1 MKQEV
6 FMLRSIALS
15 CSFLA
20 ACGVETPEVSTT
32 VEPSTVSLT
41 REHVH
46 GDLYHYSALIPV
58 GDGPNASI
66 RVHRL
71 VREVAP
77 FVPARSRQAVMML
90 HGDFS
95 TFDTNFAVGLAP
107 YLAEGGIDVW
117 GFDRR
122 WTIPQDPA
130 ADVSDFGTMG
140 LAVDVADVDT
150 ALAFA
155 RAMRVIG
162 GNGLRPI
169 TLVGFSHGGQ
179 LAYVAASV
187 DAARPQH
194 QVGGVVSLDYYGTLG
209 PDAAEIKAA
218 ACENSALGYEYVAE
232 GFVDSD
238 NSLQI
243 ALGELA
249 REKPDETTPFT
260 FFGSIT
266 NREAMLVLV
275 TQTYKFAP
283 LAPLYHLLA
292 PSSDGLA
299 ETTELAANTWLE
311 HSPYHESFL
320 ESVDFDA
327 QLCGDA
333 PPVDA
338 PLSRIRVPVLF
349 IGAAGG
355 AGSLGLYSTTQVASS
370 DVTSFVVA
378 RGTDRAA
385 EYGHADLL
393 LAASAETRVWQP
405 LAAWLRA
412 H

>member
-1 MKQEV
+1 
-6 FMLRSIALS
+6 MLRSIALS
-15 CSFLA
+15 CLLA
-20 ACGVETPEVSTT
+20 ACAVETPEVSTT

-41 REHVH
+41 REHVR
-46 GDLYHYSALIPV
+46 GDLYHYSALIRV
-58 GDGPNASI
+58 GQGPNASI
-66 RVHRL
+66 RVHRI

-77 FVPARSRQAVMML
+77 FVPARSRHAVMLM

-95 TFDTNFAVGLAP
+95 TFDTNFGVGLAP
-107 YLAEGGIDVW
+107 YLADHGIDVW

-130 ADVSDFGTMG
+130 ADVSDFATMG

-155 RAMRVIG
+155 RASRLLG

-169 TLVGFSHGGQ
+169 TLAGYSHGGQ

-187 DAARPQH
+187 DAARPLH
-194 QVGGVVSLDYYGTLG
+194 QVGGVVSLDYYGDLG
-209 PDAAEIKAA
+209 PDGADIKQA
-218 ACENSALGYEYVAE
+218 ACENSAAGYGYVAD
-232 GFVDSD
+232 GFIDSD

-249 REKPDETTPFT
+249 RTKPDETTPFM
-260 FFGSIT
+260 FFGPIT
-266 NREAMLVLV
+266 NREAMLALM
-275 TQTYKFAP
+275 TETYNFAP

-292 PSSDGLA
+292 PSNDGLA
-299 ETTELAANTWLE
+299 ETTEAAANNWLE

-320 ESVDFDA
+320 EAVDFDA

-338 PLSRIRVPVLF
+338 PLSRIRVPLLY
-349 IGAAGG
+349 IGAGG
-355 AGSLGLYSTTQVASS
+355 GVGSLGLYSTTQVSS
-370 DVTSFVVA
+370 TDVTTFVVSL
-378 RGTDRAA
+378 GTDRASD
-385 EYGHADLL
+385 YGHADLL
-393 LAASAETRVWQP
+393 LAPSAVTRAWEP
-405 LAAWLRA
+405 LAAWLVA

>member
-1 MKQEV
+1 
-6 FMLRSIALS
+6 MLRSIALS
-15 CSFLA
+15 CVLLA
-20 ACGVETPEVSTT
+20 AACAVETPEVSTT
-32 VEPSTVSLT
+32 VDASTVSLT
-41 REHVH
+41 REHVR
-46 GDLYHYSALIPV
+46 GDLYHYTALIPV
-58 GDGPNASI
+58 GHGPNASI

-77 FVPARSRQAVMML
+77 FVPARSRQAVMMM
-90 HGDFS
+90 HGDFA
-95 TFDTNFAVGLAP
+95 TFDTNFGVGIAP
-107 YLAEGGIDVW
+107 YLADHGIDVW

-130 ADVSDFGTMG
+130 ADISDFGTMG
-140 LAVDVADVDT
+140 LAVDVADTDT

-155 RAMRVIG
+155 RATRLLG

-179 LAYVAASV
+179 LAYVAASA
-187 DAARPQH
+187 DAARPVH
-194 QVGGVVSLDYYGTLG
+194 QVGGLVSLDFYGALG
-209 PDAAEIKAA
+209 PDAADLKAA
-218 ACENSALGYEYVAE
+218 ACENSALGYEWVAE

-249 REKPDETTPFT
+249 RTKPDEQTPFP
-260 FFGSIT
+260 FLGPIT
-266 NREAMLVLV
+266 NREAMLKLV
-275 TQTYKFAP
+275 TKTYLFAP
-283 LAPLYHLLA
+283 LSPLYHLLA
-292 PSSDGLA
+292 PSDDGLA
-299 ETTELAANTWLE
+299 ETTEEASNAWLE

-320 ESVDFDA
+320 EAVDFDA

-338 PLSRIRVPVLF
+338 PLSRIRVPLLY

-355 AGSLGLYSTTQVASS
+355 VGSLGLYSTTQVSS
-370 DVTSFVVA
+370 RDVTAFVVE
-378 RGTDRAA
+378 RGTDVAS

-393 LAASAETRVWQP
+393 FAASAESRAWQP
-405 LAAWLRA
+405 LTAWLLA